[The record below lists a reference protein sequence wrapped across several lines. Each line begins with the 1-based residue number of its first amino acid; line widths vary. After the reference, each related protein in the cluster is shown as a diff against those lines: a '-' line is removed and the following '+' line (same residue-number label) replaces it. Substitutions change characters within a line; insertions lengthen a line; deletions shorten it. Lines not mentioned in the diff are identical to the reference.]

1 MPVTQ
6 AEVDELR
13 REGEARGLDDVDN
26 TLQTYAEIIAF
37 QIHQWRHFGA
47 DQAETLRDVEL
58 LIRASEL
65 DRESIREARDI
76 LLRLGYGRDLGL
88 LMTKLA
94 RKAKPPPPTWT
105 ERMAQAAAHRQVGQL
120 APIALK

>member
-13 REGEARGLDDVDN
+13 REGEARGLDDVDR

-58 LIRASEL
+58 LLRALEL

-76 LLRLGYGRDLGL
+76 LLRLGYGRDLGP
-88 LMTKLA
+88 LMTALA
-94 RKAKPPPPTWT
+94 RRAKPRPPVWI
-105 ERMAQAAAHRQVGQL
+105 ERMRARAAYPAFKSRLVT
-120 APIALK
+120 